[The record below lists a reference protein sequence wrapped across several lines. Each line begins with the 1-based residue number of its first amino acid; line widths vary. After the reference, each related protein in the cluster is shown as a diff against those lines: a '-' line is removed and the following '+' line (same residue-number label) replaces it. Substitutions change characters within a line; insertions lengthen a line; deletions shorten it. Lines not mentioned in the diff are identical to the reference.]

1 MPHRTLRLLSFTIFV
16 LAIVGMLLAGGLP
29 SSFALDSLP
38 RSPRLGAS
46 HIPLRSYERIPV
58 GKLRA
63 DLASYHLRQIR
74 IAGTVQAIQT
84 QVMTQGCGVPYE
96 LTIVILED
104 ESGLMEV
111 IDKGACGANRSLV
124 RAPMLTAGDRIDL
137 LVHVVGGT
145 KTEEPGG
152 SPEVILLWIDR
163 AQD

>member
-1 MPHRTLRLLSFTIFV
+1 MPHRTIRLLSFTIFA
-16 LAIVGMLLAGGLP
+16 LAIIGMLLAGGLS

-38 RSPRLGAS
+38 RSPRVGAS

-63 DLASYHLRQIR
+63 DLVSYHLRQIR
-74 IAGTVQAIQT
+74 IGGTVQAVQT
-84 QVMTQGCGVPYE
+84 QVMTQGCGIPYE
-96 LTIVILED
+96 QTIFFLED

-111 IDKGACGANRSLV
+111 IDKGACGANKSIV
-124 RAPMLTAGDRIDL
+124 RAPMLTSGDRIDL
-137 LVHVVGGT
+137 LVQVVGGT
-145 KTEEPGG
+145 KAEEPGA